1 MELDLKAIKDKIG
14 QSMAELRT
22 RYNEK
27 IDEGYVFK
35 TIQRVNEGIATVV
48 EVQGLV
54 EKVNSKIDYT
64 RQITSGV
71 TALIKNDPASEDT
84 NERSLEVLTD
94 VYYSKHSPISKFFM
108 KLVGRKEVT
117 ISQGLD
123 VLKDTVSVLPS
134 YVNKLNEQLGKSET
148 DMYNL
153 KKELRG
159 SIETIIAEKP
169 ELCANK
175 EALAAQIK
183 DIEDAYK
190 QYERVRNENSSKG
203 VSTEHAVLE
212 KLEELELVLN
222 HANDYKREIDTK
234 EKTAQKNVD
243 LLNAQIKKVD
253 QYLSL
258 LGSTREVVT
267 DANNYVNVQVP
278 YVLEEIKSQKS
289 GIQAI
294 TGVNSVL
301 NFLENQQQL
310 SLQLNQRIKVATAYL
325 GAKVEEVRLEA
336 IQAHSIY
343 PMLEQPKAKGAL
355 NAPKV
360 IDVEVVK
367 RQG

>member
-1 MELDLKAIKDKIG
+1 MELNIADMKDKIG
-14 QSMAELRT
+14 TAMSQFKTKYKET
-22 RYNEK
+22 
-27 IDEGYVFK
+27 IDEMYVLK
-35 TIQRVNEGIATVV
+35 TIQRVNEGIQTVV

-54 EKVNSKIDYT
+54 EKVNSEIGNT
-64 RQITSGV
+64 TQITKGV
-71 TALIKNDPASEDT
+71 TTLMKKDSSSADADEK
-84 NERSLEVLTD
+84 SLEVLTD
-94 VYYSKHSPISKFFM
+94 VYYSKHNPISRFFM

-123 VLKDTVSVLPS
+123 VLRDTVSVLPD

-148 DMYNL
+148 DMYSL

-169 ELCANK
+169 ELSANK
-175 EALAAQIK
+175 ESLAAQIAE
-183 DIEDAYK
+183 IEKAYAE
-190 QYERVRNENSSKG
+190 YEGIRKENSSKG
-203 VSTEHAVLE
+203 VSTEPAVLV

-222 HANDYKREIDTK
+222 QARDYQREIDTR
-234 EKTAQKNVD
+234 EKTSQKNID

-253 QYLSL
+253 QYLDL

-278 YVLEEIKSQKS
+278 YILQEIKSQKS

-294 TGVNSVL
+294 TGVNAVL
-301 NFLENQQQL
+301 NFLDNQQEL
-310 SLQLNQRIKVATAYL
+310 SLQLNQRIKVATLYL

-343 PMLEQPKAKGAL
+343 PMLEEPKAKGAL
-355 NAPKV
+355 SAPRVVGIEV
-360 IDVEVVK
+360 IK
-367 RQG
+367 K